1 MNKLTYSNKYLTKL
15 KNQEFINIIL
25 LISGEFV
32 STFGTRIYNFAIAYY
47 ILQTTGSALAFSI
60 SLALGTIPRILIS
73 PFAGAIVDALDRKKI
88 VIFMDL
94 GRWITLLALYFIAV
108 LSNIQIIH
116 IYITILFLSTMDI
129 FFNIASGSSIP
140 NIVHKK
146 NIIKINSIKQTLSS
160 LGSILAPSIG
170 GIVIS
175 FISIKYFIIINAF
188 SFLISGISQYCINYN
203 INNTSVFS
211 TSNKTKLSVNSILQ
225 NTKES
230 IGYIKTQSLI
240 IILTI
245 YSMVGNFLIYLGFV
259 IPMPYLGLKCFDLDS
274 TQYGIIQSGIS
285 IGAAISAILLSIIHL
300 PEKKFKLVMY
310 SSLVFCTPFILLGMG
325 AIMNMIHISKS
336 ILFVY
341 MVVVTFLYGSGTVL
355 INVPTNA
362 IQQENIENSYLGRVL
377 GFQNTF
383 GGIITPVAMLLSGK
397 LIGIVAPYILPLISG
412 GVFIILVI
420 VTCSNKTMKEI

>member
-1 MNKLTYSNKYLTKL
+1 
-15 KNQEFINIIL
+15 
-25 LISGEFV
+25 
-32 STFGTRIYNFAIAYY
+32 
-47 ILQTTGSALAFSI
+47 
-60 SLALGTIPRILIS
+60 
-73 PFAGAIVDALDRKKI
+73 
-88 VIFMDL
+88 
-94 GRWITLLALYFIAV
+94 
-108 LSNIQIIH
+108 
-116 IYITILFLSTMDI
+116 MDI

-146 NIIKINSIKQTLSS
+146 NIIKIISIKQTISS

-240 IILTI
+240 MILTI

-259 IPMPYLGLKCFDLDS
+259 IPMPYLVLKCFDLDS